1 MVCGQFFHLVGGE
14 FLVWSVVFMAGAGGG
29 RLVMWSVLGGSWSV
43 VLYYADYRYLEQG
56 SLFGEVIFL

>member
-1 MVCGQFFHLVGGE
+1 
-14 FLVWSVVFMAGAGGG
+14 MAGAGGG
-29 RLVMWSVLGGSWSV
+29 RLVMWSMHGGSWSVVCGWSV